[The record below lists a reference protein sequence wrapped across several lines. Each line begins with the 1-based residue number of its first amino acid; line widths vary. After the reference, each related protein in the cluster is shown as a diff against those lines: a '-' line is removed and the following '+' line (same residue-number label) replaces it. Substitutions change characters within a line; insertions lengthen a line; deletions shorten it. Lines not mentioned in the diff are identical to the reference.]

1 MSDELIV
8 PLSTVVEACKKANE
22 RFRAPQ
28 VPELVTA
35 FVQAYCENKAMESA
49 VHDRGQREQRD

>member
-35 FVQAYCENKAMESA
+35 FVQAYCENKAME
-49 VHDRGQREQRD
+49 RMLENGRKRE